1 MKKNK
6 TEATI
11 IISAVH
17 EWIVTYLPLQRSSS
31 IHTQKAYTDALALY
45 VNFLESEKGIS
56 CETMSSDCFSIA
68 FIHEWMFW
76 LKTKRKSCNSTCN
89 HRLACLRS
97 FLKYLSHKDIRIIDI
112 SEISVIADYFIIAS
126 GSNANQLQA
135 MQDSVDE
142 QLYKAGYH
150 AKQIEG
156 NQRSSWILMDYSDII
171 VHIFSKEDRL
181 FYDLERIWRDGK
193 DIDPEEL

>member
-1 MKKNK
+1 MNK
-6 TEATI
+6 QSKEMAK
-11 IISAVH
+11 
-17 EWIVTYLPLQRSSS
+17 L
-31 IHTQKAYTDALALY
+31 AYQAL
-45 VNFLESEKGIS
+45 SEKKA
-56 CETMSSDCFSIA
+56 E
-68 FIHEWMFW
+68 
-76 LKTKRKSCNSTCN
+76 
-89 HRLACLRS
+89 
-97 FLKYLSHKDIRIIDI
+97 DIRIIDI

-142 QLYKAGYH
+142 QLYKAVYH

>member
-56 CETMSSDCFSIA
+56 CRQTALASHLYMNGCF
-68 FIHEWMFW
+68 
-76 LKTKRKSCNSTCN
+76 
-89 HRLACLRS
+89 
-97 FLKYLSHKDIRIIDI
+97 
-112 SEISVIADYFIIAS
+112 
-126 GSNANQLQA
+126 G
-135 MQDSVDE
+135 
-142 QLYKAGYH
+142 
-150 AKQIEG
+150 
-156 NQRSSWILMDYSDII
+156 
-171 VHIFSKEDRL
+171 
-181 FYDLERIWRDGK
+181 
-193 DIDPEEL
+193 

>member
-97 FLKYLSHKDIRIIDI
+97 FLKYLSHKDIR
-112 SEISVIADYFIIAS
+112 FI
-126 GSNANQLQA
+126 NVEY
-135 MQDSVDE
+135 DS
-142 QLYKAGYH
+142 KAV
-150 AKQIEG
+150 KRMKEP
-156 NQRSSWILMDYSDII
+156 QRSILEITKKAMKAFFGVIDLKTRTGRQY
-171 VHIFSKEDRL
+171 FAL
-181 FYDLERIWRDGK
+181 FTLLYTTV
-193 DIDPEEL
+193 P

>member
-56 CETMSSDCFSIA
+56 CETMSTERFNTK
-68 FIHEWMFW
+68 FLNKWMF
-76 LKTKRKSCNSTCN
+76 
-89 HRLACLRS
+89 
-97 FLKYLSHKDIRIIDI
+97 
-112 SEISVIADYFIIAS
+112 
-126 GSNANQLQA
+126 
-135 MQDSVDE
+135 
-142 QLYKAGYH
+142 
-150 AKQIEG
+150 
-156 NQRSSWILMDYSDII
+156 
-171 VHIFSKEDRL
+171 
-181 FYDLERIWRDGK
+181 
-193 DIDPEEL
+193 

>member
-68 FIHEWMFW
+68 FIHEF
-76 LKTKRKSCNSTCN
+76 KSGQT
-89 HRLACLRS
+89 
-97 FLKYLSHKDIRIIDI
+97 
-112 SEISVIADYFIIAS
+112 
-126 GSNANQLQA
+126 
-135 MQDSVDE
+135 DE
-142 QLYKAGYH
+142 RTA
-150 AKQIEG
+150 AK
-156 NQRSSWILMDYSDII
+156 
-171 VHIFSKEDRL
+171 HT
-181 FYDLERIWRDGK
+181 
-193 DIDPEEL
+193 

>member
-1 MKKNK
+1 MNK
-6 TEATI
+6 QSKEMAK
-11 IISAVH
+11 
-17 EWIVTYLPLQRSSS
+17 L
-31 IHTQKAYTDALALY
+31 AYQAL
-45 VNFLESEKGIS
+45 SEKKA
-56 CETMSSDCFSIA
+56 E
-68 FIHEWMFW
+68 
-76 LKTKRKSCNSTCN
+76 
-89 HRLACLRS
+89 
-97 FLKYLSHKDIRIIDI
+97 DIRIIDI

-193 DIDPEEL
+193 DGKEPNNWGSCFSGPAWDYDEETDMYYLHLFSKKQPDLNWDNPKVREEVFLSLIHI